1 MVGAGS
7 PQSRCVLRKVGEAC
21 ERHHKTPVSRTA
33 SKPSASATET
43 QLILIAWRNND
54 ALSTIRA
61 APIRS
66 TSSRRK
72 RRLSSEATTQ
82 PLLTASARH
91 AASPAT
97 HQVGQGAAQ
106 RQTPSTR
113 SHLSTRRAG
122 RIRFPNQMRSST
134 TPWKSPQPT

>member
-21 ERHHKTPVSRTA
+21 ERHDKTPVSKTA

-43 QLILIAWRNND
+43 QSILIAWRNND

-61 APIRS
+61 VPIRS
-66 TSSRRK
+66 ASSRRK
-72 RRLSSEATTQ
+72 RRLSSEATIQ

-91 AASPAT
+91 AASP
-97 HQVGQGAAQ
+97 
-106 RQTPSTR
+106 RPIR
-113 SHLSTRRAG
+113 SGRVPLSARRHRPDPNCRRAG
-122 RIRFPNQMRSST
+122 RDG
-134 TPWKSPQPT
+134 